1 MSWQKK
7 TQSETEVQAGKIIEK
22 PNDYGIDA
30 EIGRLEVPTF
40 EIKRGSQK
48 VFSTGRDVFPE
59 TGSREHY
66 KTVRFRELALFFPC
80 DEPFRKS
87 AQKLNRVLRRKEG
100 QEVRARTMANL
111 VEREGEQIQA
121 QIEKKAEGILEDHGF
136 TPDGLLIDWQKA
148 FKSIDRSDVTC
159 NQEV

>member
-7 TQSETEVQAGKIIEK
+7 TQSETEVQAGKVIEK

-87 AQKLNRVLRRKEG
+87 AQKLNRALRRKEG
-100 QEVRARTMANL
+100 KEVRARTMANL

-121 QIEKKAEGILEDHGF
+121 SLEKKAEQILENHGF
-136 TPDGLLIDWQKA
+136 NPNG
-148 FKSIDRSDVTC
+148 SIK
-159 NQEV
+159 NQEKVATSLKE